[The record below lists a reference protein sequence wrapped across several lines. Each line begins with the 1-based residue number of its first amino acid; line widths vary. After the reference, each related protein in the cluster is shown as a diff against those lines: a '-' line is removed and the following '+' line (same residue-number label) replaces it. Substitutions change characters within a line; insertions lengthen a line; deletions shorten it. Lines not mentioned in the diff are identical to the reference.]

1 MTYVIRE
8 MKQEDIHAV
17 QNVAKIAWHDTYEG
31 IIPREIQDS
40 FLDEA
45 YSDEKM
51 KYRLKNTHLFVAE
64 EEGEVIG
71 FANFSPVRLQ
81 NEAELGAIYLL
92 PDQQGKGIGSA
103 LLQSGIKALKG
114 IRKLY
119 IHVEAANEK
128 GKRFYEAKG
137 FAELEQF
144 EEDFEGHMMQTV
156 RMVLYI

>member
-1 MTYVIRE
+1 
-8 MKQEDIHAV
+8 
-17 QNVAKIAWHDTYEG
+17 
-31 IIPREIQDS
+31 
-40 FLDEA
+40 
-45 YSDEKM
+45 M
-51 KYRLKNTHLFVAE
+51 KYRLENTHLFVAE

-103 LLQSGIKALKG
+103 LLQKGLTVLKE

-128 GKRFYEAKG
+128 GKRFMK
-137 FAELEQF
+137 
-144 EEDFEGHMMQTV
+144 
-156 RMVLYI
+156 RKVLHN

>member
-1 MTYVIRE
+1 
-8 MKQEDIHAV
+8 
-17 QNVAKIAWHDTYEG
+17 
-31 IIPREIQDS
+31 
-40 FLDEA
+40 
-45 YSDEKM
+45 M

-103 LLQSGIKALKG
+103 LLQKGIKALNG

-119 IHVEAANEK
+119 IHVEAKNEK
-128 GKRFYEAKG
+128 ENAFMKRK
-137 FAELEQF
+137 
-144 EEDFEGHMMQTV
+144 
-156 RMVLYI
+156 VLLN

>member
-17 QNVAKIAWHDTYEG
+17 QSVAKIAWHDTYEG

-51 KYRLKNTHLFVAE
+51 KYRLENTHLFVAE

-103 LLQSGIKALKG
+103 LLQKGLTVLKG

-119 IHVEAANEK
+119 IHVEAAE
-128 GKRFYEAKG
+128 
-137 FAELEQF
+137 
-144 EEDFEGHMMQTV
+144 
-156 RMVLYI
+156 

>member
-17 QNVAKIAWHDTYEG
+17 QSVAKIAWHDTYEG

-51 KYRLKNTHLFVAE
+51 KYRLENTHLFVAE

-103 LLQSGIKALKG
+103 LLQRGLTVLKG

-128 GKRFYEAKG
+128 ENVFMKRK
-137 FAELEQF
+137 
-144 EEDFEGHMMQTV
+144 
-156 RMVLYI
+156 VLHN

>member
-1 MTYVIRE
+1 MTYIIRE

-17 QNVAKIAWHDTYEG
+17 QSVAKIAWHDTYES
-31 IIPREIQDS
+31 IIPREIQDR

-51 KYRLKNTHLFVAE
+51 KYRLENTHLFVAE

-92 PDQQGKGIGSA
+92 PNQQGKGVGSA
-103 LLQSGIKALKG
+103 LLQKGLTALKG

-128 GKRFYEAKG
+128 GKRFYESKG
-137 FAELEQF
+137 FAQLEEF

-156 RMVLYI
+156 RMVLYV

>member
-17 QNVAKIAWHDTYEG
+17 QSVAKIAWHDTYEG

-51 KYRLKNTHLFVAE
+51 KYRLENTHLFVA
-64 EEGEVIG
+64 EVIG

-103 LLQSGIKALKG
+103 LLQKGLTVLKG

-137 FAELEQF
+137 FAQLEEF